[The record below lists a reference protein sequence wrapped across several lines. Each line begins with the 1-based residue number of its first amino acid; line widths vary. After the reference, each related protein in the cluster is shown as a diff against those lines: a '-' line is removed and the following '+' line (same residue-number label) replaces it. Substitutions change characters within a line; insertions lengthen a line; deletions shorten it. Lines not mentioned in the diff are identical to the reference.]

1 MTEPSQQTP
10 SCYLTVKNFA
20 AKHGQFISESG
31 LRNLIFH
38 AEKNGFAGAIT
49 RLGRR
54 VLINEVEF
62 FRRLQQVAK

>member
-1 MTEPSQQTP
+1 MTEHSEHNP

-20 AKHGQFISESG
+20 AKHNQFISESG

-38 AEKNGFAGAIT
+38 AEQNGFSGAIT

-54 VLINEVEF
+54 VLINEPEF